1 MIKSFKIKNYNLLDN
16 VEIDLIKGF
25 TVISGETGAGK
36 SMMLDALLTL
46 FGKRVEKNKNKVL
59 KKSIIEAVFVLDDSH
74 EDFFITHDL
83 DFFRETILRREININ
98 GKSRAFINDTPV
110 LLNVLT
116 QFSKEVVEIHSQHQS
131 ILLTDSLFQ
140 FRFIDEFSNT
150 KGELIEYQKELS
162 DYNRLK
168 LELKNIK
175 DNDGISLSE
184 LDFIKFQL
192 DELQQSNIRIDEK
205 IDLEKQISVLD
216 NAKEISSIILE
227 QKNLLDNEQGILD
240 RLSYMK
246 KGLDSFNVLKDI
258 SERLNSVWIEL
269 NDITSE
275 LSYVKDSIETNHS
288 LLDELN
294 ERLNLINNLL
304 QKHGKN
310 SIKELLILQ
319 DELENKINSFD
330 SYESNIKEKQKEI
343 SDKLNHLYSLANA
356 LNIKR
361 KDKIPLI
368 EKKIEASLSKLGIS
382 HPRFKVNLTMKESF
396 DLFGNIDI
404 SFLFSANKGEP
415 LEEISKVASGGE
427 IARLMLSI
435 KHISAQSSRVNTI
448 IFDEIDTGVSGRIAS
463 LMGEM
468 ISDISSD
475 IQVIAISH
483 LPQVASKADE
493 HLKVIKIIR
502 DNYTISDVV
511 KLNNEDRVEEVAKL
525 LSGRKLTQAALDNAI
540 ELLNQ

>member
-150 KGELIEYQKELS
+150 KGVLIEYQKELS

>member
-150 KGELIEYQKELS
+150 KGELIDYQKELS

-330 SYESNIKEKQKEI
+330 SYEAKVNQKEKEI
-343 SDKLNHLYSLANA
+343 SDKLNHL
-356 LNIKR
+356 
-361 KDKIPLI
+361 
-368 EKKIEASLSKLGIS
+368 
-382 HPRFKVNLTMKESF
+382 
-396 DLFGNIDI
+396 
-404 SFLFSANKGEP
+404 
-415 LEEISKVASGGE
+415 
-427 IARLMLSI
+427 
-435 KHISAQSSRVNTI
+435 
-448 IFDEIDTGVSGRIAS
+448 
-463 LMGEM
+463 
-468 ISDISSD
+468 
-475 IQVIAISH
+475 
-483 LPQVASKADE
+483 
-493 HLKVIKIIR
+493 
-502 DNYTISDVV
+502 
-511 KLNNEDRVEEVAKL
+511 
-525 LSGRKLTQAALDNAI
+525 
-540 ELLNQ
+540 